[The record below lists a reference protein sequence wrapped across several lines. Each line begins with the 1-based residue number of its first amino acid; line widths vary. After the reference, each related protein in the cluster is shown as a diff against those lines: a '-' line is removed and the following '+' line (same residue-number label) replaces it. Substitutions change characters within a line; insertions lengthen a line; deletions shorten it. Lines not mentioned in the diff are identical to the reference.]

1 MLRFSKAAATWFGV
15 TLVAAALAGCTSVGK
30 VAEYGG
36 EVPRPDRILVYDLA
50 ITPGEVEMDRGL
62 SAQLQQ
68 AVAGEPR
75 SIQEVETGRK
85 AAGALSEQLVKEIRS
100 MGLPAQRAYG
110 GPPSWG
116 RTVMI
121 KGAFL
126 SIDEGNRTE
135 RVVIGLGIGRSDIR
149 ALVEVLEARR
159 DERPRALEELTVDAR
174 SGFKPGMAETMGAG
188 AAAGNLAAAAAVS
201 AAGSVASETF
211 GAGVDDD
218 ARRAAKKIAEQLRP
232 FFVRQGWIAE

>member
-1 MLRFSKAAATWFGV
+1 MRGFTKASATWVPV
-15 TLVAAALAGCTSVGK
+15 TLAVAALAGCTSVGT

-36 EVPRPDRILVYDLA
+36 TVPRPDRILVYDLA
-50 ITPGEVEMDRGL
+50 VTPGEVEMDRGL

-68 AVAGEPR
+68 AVSGEPR
-75 SIQEVETGRK
+75 TLQEVEVGRK
-85 AAGALSEQLVKEIRS
+85 AAQALSERLVKEIRD
-100 MGLPAQRAYG
+100 MGLPAQRGYG

-126 SIDEGNRTE
+126 SVDEGNRTE

-149 ALVEVLEARR
+149 AAVEVLEAMR
-159 DERPRALEELTVDAR
+159 DERPKMLEELTVEAK

-201 AAGSVASETF
+201 AAGTLASESL

-218 ARRAAKKIAEQLRP
+218 ARRAAGKIAEQLRP